1 MDTGLLIYTIAK
13 LNGFSDLL
21 ASFATSQAAHETA
34 VSGIPF
40 SSPVFRTDNNAF
52 GMTYAG
58 QSMAVKSTKYFIDT
72 TGKKTYYAHY
82 LSVDD
87 SVLDFTQWW
96 FRHRWNPL
104 SMPIYINSLEGYV
117 RFLKNQKYFEAPE
130 EQYLKG
136 CQYFYKLLFQ

>member
-1 MDTGLLIYTIAK
+1 MDTGLLIYTVAK

-34 VSGIPF
+34 AF
-40 SSPVFRTDNNAF
+40 TSPVFKSDNNAF

-58 QSMAVKSTKYFIDT
+58 QSSATKSKKYFKGTD
-72 TGKKTYYAHY
+72 GKIYYYAHY
-82 LSVDD
+82 LQVDD

-136 CQYFYKLLFQ
+136 CQYFYKMLFG